1 MLNLLNAKSHKA
13 AYGAFKFDQATGH
26 PFKSLKKEQFDKY
39 VEAIIN
45 KHPHLERSLGAD
57 QGVRLMFIDSQII
70 EQIIILA
77 TTNNIPILTV
87 HDSVI
92 CKEQDEESLRNFMK
106 IATYKI
112 LSTQLNFDSNR
123 VSMTRAVQST
133 IQEYKEFMSRHSA
146 DDTLMEDAKKIY
158 QSAVSRLAKIRE
170 L

>member
-1 MLNLLNAKSHKA
+1 MRNVGSN
-13 AYGAFKFDQATGH
+13 Q
-26 PFKSLKKEQFDKY
+26 
-39 VEAIIN
+39 
-45 KHPHLERSLGAD
+45 
-57 QGVRLMFIDSQII
+57 RLQII

-123 VSMTRAVQST
+123 VSMMRAVQST
-133 IQEYKEFMSRHSA
+133 IQEDKELF
-146 DDTLMEDAKKIY
+146 EDLYNSKRCVDPM
-158 QSAVSRLAKIRE
+158 VSV
-170 L
+170 